1 MARAEGHQ
9 GRPQQQPALPLPGS
23 TSGSGS
29 GGGKR
34 GRRSQADLPA
44 VVDNLRA
51 DIAATRAVLQQ
62 LKAQQQEGPAAPAQR
77 NRR

>member
-23 TSGSGS
+23 TSSSGS
-29 GGGKR
+29 GMR
-34 GRRSQADLPA
+34 GRRPQADLPA

-62 LKAQQQEGPAAPAQR
+62 LKTQQQEGPAAPAQR